1 MKFYEFTIKVKTLQ
15 KPSDALWYITRKL
28 KDVMPV
34 LSIDYKELE
43 DRPLTTEH
51 HGGQTDATKN

>member
-1 MKFYEFTIKVKTLQ
+1 MKTLQ
-15 KPSDALWYITRKL
+15 KPSEALWYITRKL

-43 DRPLTTEH
+43 DRPTTTEH
-51 HGGQTDATKN
+51 HGGQTDDTKN